1 MTNLPPEP
9 GKGNWQDLAT
19 ESPKDATWD
28 TRRGAG
34 EDLADLVG
42 GRYAERLDKCA
53 QWLNF
58 ERTVRPETGEAGLRL
73 TAVMFCQFRHCP
85 VCAWRRSQMWKARF
99 FEALDKAPTTVPE
112 LETAA
117 WLLLTLTVRNCE
129 ITDLRAT
136 LKDMREGWRRLINRK
151 AGPMA
156 NVGGWIRT
164 AEITRGKDGSAHPHF
179 HVLLAVPP
187 SYFGKRYVSKAKW
200 AEAWKDAL
208 RLDYE
213 PVVDIRR
220 VKPKGEHSAPA
231 VAAAEV
237 LKYATK
243 AGDLLADKDWALELF
258 RQTFRTRAIAS
269 GGWLKDALREDEET
283 QQDLIAGEG
292 EGDDGEA
299 DEAAPVVR
307 FDWHGGPV
315 KRYRRRRE
323 GA

>member
-1 MTNLPPEP
+1 
-9 GKGNWQDLAT
+9 
-19 ESPKDATWD
+19 
-28 TRRGAG
+28 
-34 EDLADLVG
+34 
-42 GRYAERLDKCA
+42 
-53 QWLNF
+53 
-58 ERTVRPETGEAGLRL
+58 
-73 TAVMFCQFRHCP
+73 
-85 VCAWRRSQMWKARF
+85 
-99 FEALDKAPTTVPE
+99 EALDKAEQPE
-112 LETAA
+112 LKSAA
-117 WLLLTLTVRNCE
+117 WLLLTLTVRNCP
-129 ITDLRAT
+129 ITELRET
-136 LKDMREGWRRLINRK
+136 LTAMGKAWNRMANRK
-151 AGPMA
+151 AGPLQ

-164 AEITRGKDGSAHPHF
+164 VEITRGKDGSAHPHY

-187 SYFGKRYVSKAKW
+187 SYFGKRYVPKAEW
-200 AEAWKDAL
+200 AKAWQQAM

-243 AGDLLADKDWALELF
+243 AGDLLADKNWALELF

>member
-1 MTNLPPEP
+1 MKNLPAKDES
-9 GKGNWQDLAT
+9 GNWHNLAD

-58 ERTVRPETGEAGLRL
+58 EMTVRPETGEAGLRL
-73 TAVMFCQFRHCP
+73 SAVMFCQFRHCP
-85 VCAWRRSQMWKARF
+85 VCAWRRSLMWKARF
-99 FEALDKAPTTVPE
+99 FEALEKAPETVPE
-112 LETAA
+112 LGTAA

-129 ITDLRAT
+129 ITELRETITA
-136 LKDMREGWRRLINRK
+136 MNAAWRRMTNRK

-156 NVGGWIRT
+156 HVGGWIRT
-164 AEITRGKDGSAHPHF
+164 VEVTRGKDGSAHPHF

-187 SYFGKRYVSKAKW
+187 SYFGKRYVPKAKW
-200 AEAWKDAL
+200 AEAWRQAM

-220 VKPKGEHSAPA
+220 VKPKGEHTAPA

-243 AGDLLADKDWALELF
+243 AGDLLADRAWTLELF
-258 RQTFRTRAIAS
+258 RQTYRTRAIAS
-269 GGWLKDALREDEET
+269 GGWLKNALRENEET
-283 QQDLIAGEG
+283 QQDLIEG
-292 EGDDGEA
+292 EGDHDDGEA
-299 DEAAPVVR
+299 VGVVR

-315 KRYRRRRE
+315 RRYRRKRQQS
-323 GA
+323 AQQ

>member
-1 MTNLPPEP
+1 MTLREAGAP
-9 GKGNWQDLAT
+9 GKWQDLAD

-28 TRRGAG
+28 KHRAQG
-34 EDLADLVG
+34 EDLSDLVG
-42 GRYAERLDKCA
+42 GRHGERLDRCA

-58 ERTVRPETGEAGLRL
+58 ERTVKAETGEAGLRL
-73 TAVMFCQFRHCP
+73 SAVMFCQFRHCP

-99 FEALDKAPTTVPE
+99 FEAMEKAPETVPE
-112 LETAA
+112 LGTAA

-129 ITDLRAT
+129 ITDLRET
-136 LKDMREGWRRLINRK
+136 LTSMGKAWNRMTARK
-151 AGPMA
+151 SSPMA
-156 NVGGWIRT
+156 GVGGWIRSV
-164 AEITRGKDGSAHPHF
+164 EITRADDGKAHPHF

-187 SYFGKRYVSKAKW
+187 SYFGKRYVPKAKW
-200 AEAWKDAL
+200 CEAWRDAA
-208 RLDYE
+208 RLDYD

-220 VKPKGEHSAPA
+220 IKARGDNAPIA

-237 LKYATK
+237 LKYTTK
-243 AGDLLADKDWALELF
+243 SADLLADKNWTLELF
-258 RQTFRTRAIAS
+258 RQTHRTRAIAS
-269 GGWLKDALREDEET
+269 GGWLKNALREDEET

-315 KRYRRRRE
+315 KRYRRRRA

>member
-1 MTNLPPEP
+1 MAKIQAETPARKWLNLNE
-9 GKGNWQDLAT
+9 
-19 ESPKDATWD
+19 ESPKDAAWD
-28 TRRGAG
+28 ERRGCG

-53 QWLNF
+53 NWLNF
-58 ERTVRPETGEAGLRL
+58 ERTVKPETGEAGLRL
-73 TAVMFCQFRHCP
+73 TAVMFCKFRHCP

-99 FEALDKAPTTVPE
+99 FEALDKSEQPE
-112 LETAA
+112 LKSAA
-117 WLLLTLTVRNCE
+117 WLLLTLTVRNCP
-129 ITDLRAT
+129 ITELRET
-136 LKDMREGWRRLINRK
+136 LTAMGKAWNRLANRK
-151 AGPMA
+151 AGPLQ
-156 NVGGWIRT
+156 NVGGWIRSV
-164 AEITRGKDGSAHPHF
+164 EITRGKDGSAHPHY

-187 SYFGKRYVSKAKW
+187 SYFGKRYVPKAEW
-200 AEAWKDAL
+200 AKAWQQAM

-315 KRYRRRRE
+315 KRYRRRRA